1 MDFSNRVWFCTGYNT
16 YVIEKARLWDMHSF
30 QLLCIIFVNEN
41 PPMKTMII
49 LEARVDS
56 IGNTINN
63 IDLNV
68 IETVFHDMFS
78 VRCEFQVKLWK
89 HNYKLT

>member
-1 MDFSNRVWFCTGYNT
+1 
-16 YVIEKARLWDMHSF
+16 
-30 QLLCIIFVNEN
+30 
-41 PPMKTMII
+41 MKTMII

-89 HNYKLT
+89 HNYKLTSF